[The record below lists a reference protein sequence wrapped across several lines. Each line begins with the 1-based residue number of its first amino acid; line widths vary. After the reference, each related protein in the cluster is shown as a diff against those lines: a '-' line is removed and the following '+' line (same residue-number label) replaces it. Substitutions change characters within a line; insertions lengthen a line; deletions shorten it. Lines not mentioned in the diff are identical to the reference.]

1 LAQVVSLRPAGVFRR
16 PAMGGDLSTLTG
28 GVTCKDVCAS
38 KTDEQKTELETGRTD
53 PSLRYERVT
62 GAEAAE
68 ASEPSTQLTQPAART
83 VRTTP
88 DTPAPSTQPSAPP
101 PPAPAPAPAARSN
114 PAPATPAPPQG
125 AGTAATTSD
134 LNSPTVDQVLE
145 DLEAAE
151 DIVLARLFAAMDPGR
166 TRKVAVT
173 DPVLCPT
180 IMDNCG
186 LADESQVMEQLL
198 SNEAVLESGA
208 TGDGTMNVDFAV
220 FKSVVISNSARE
232 VEIVNMWVN
241 LGNGG
246 EMPES
251 IAAPDCRTGLTMF
264 LTDLKIPGVTLTE
277 ELLERILN
285 QLMWNAGAQV
295 TFGEWGPLAN
305 RAARI
310 VRCLRLCPS

>member
-1 LAQVVSLRPAGVFRR
+1 MFARQKR
-16 PAMGGDLSTLTG
+16 T
-28 GVTCKDVCAS
+28 S
-38 KTDEQKTELETGRTD
+38 KKTELETGRTD

-88 DTPAPSTQPSAPP
+88 DTSTPPVQPSAPP
-101 PPAPAPAPAARSN
+101 PPATEPASTPAPAAAPPAPPAAAPAPARSD
-114 PAPATPAPPQG
+114 PAPATSAPPQG
-125 AGTAATTSD
+125 AGPATTSD

-151 DIVLARLFAAMDPGR
+151 DVVLARLFAAMDPGR

-180 IMDNCG
+180 IMDNSG
-186 LADESQVMEQLL
+186 LADEGQVMEQLL

-208 TGDGTMNVDFAV
+208 TGDGTMNVDFGV
-220 FKSVVISNSARE
+220 FKSVVISNAARE